1 MLRRLGVEELKR
13 LADEAGFTIEPA
25 EEKQFQILAD
35 SILEILDGLEA
46 QAPAEIPVIEA
57 LRDSGTPPEP
67 GEDPYNA
74 IVRWCNV
81 RAEGA
86 DGVLSGKRVALKD
99 SVAIAG
105 IPLTCGSR
113 VLAGFVPEIDSVVT
127 ERILRA
133 AGEVV
138 AVTNMDDLA
147 FSGGGDSS
155 FYGPT
160 LNPFDRTR
168 TAGGSSGG
176 SAAALHYDGVDVS
189 IGCDQGGSIRVPAA
203 WCGVVGLKPT
213 HGLVPYTGIAGI
225 DQTFDHVGPMARS
238 VTDAA
243 ALLEAIAGAH
253 ESDPRQGS
261 VPTERA
267 YLRTV
272 GEAPDDLEG
281 LTIGVV
287 TEGFSPEVGAQPAV
301 VEAAQAAVA
310 RFETLGALTR
320 PISIPE
326 HVQGGGIAFAGF
338 IEGMTNLMGSGGNGW
353 GWKGRYWT
361 ELPTAL
367 GPGLRDFAQELSAQM
382 KITLILG
389 RYLRR
394 DYFGALYAKAQNLRP
409 WQARA
414 YDRALATV
422 DMLLMPTV
430 PTLPHVNDPSLPLA
444 ERVLRGWAVLSNT
457 YPTDMTGHP
466 ALTLPA
472 GESKGLPVGV
482 MLIGPRFAD
491 DRLLA
496 VAATYERRFGWL
508 PSTTPSSGRRRKS

>member
-13 LADEAGFTIEPA
+13 LADEAGFMIETA
-25 EEKQFQILAD
+25 EEEQFQILAD

-57 LRDSGTPPEP
+57 VRVAGMPPEP

-86 DGVLSGKRVALKD
+86 HGVLLGKRVALKD

-113 VLAGFVPEIDSVVT
+113 VLAGFVPKIDSVVT

-138 AVTNMDDLA
+138 AVTNMDDFA

-160 LNPFDRTR
+160 LNPFDRSR

-238 VTDAA
+238 VMDAA

-253 ESDPRQGS
+253 DSDPRQGS
-261 VPTERA
+261 VPTRA

-301 VEAAQAAVA
+301 VEAAQTAVA
-310 RFETLGALTR
+310 RFETLGAAIR

-338 IEGMTNLMGSGGNGW
+338 IEGMTDLMGSGGNGW

-361 ELPTAL
+361 ELPSAL
-367 GPGLRDFAQELSAQM
+367 GPGLRDLAQELSAQM

-389 RYLRR
+389 TYLRR
-394 DYFGALYAKAQNLRP
+394 EYWGALYAKAQNLRP
-409 WQARA
+409 WQTLA
-414 YDRALATV
+414 YDRALAAV
-422 DMLLMPTV
+422 DVLLMPTV
-430 PTLPHVNDPSLPLA
+430 PGLPHEHDPSIPLA

-466 ALTLPA
+466 AITVPA
-472 GESKGLPVGV
+472 AEAEGLPVGV

-508 PSTTPSSGRRRKS
+508 PSTSPSSGRRRKS